1 MSILT
6 LENVVRR
13 REKGGAAFE
22 LVIDRLALEAGRF
35 YAVVGA
41 SGSGKSTLLDLL
53 ALVLR
58 PTSAGRFEIAADG
71 RPVDLW
77 RLWQRADERALAAI
91 RRGNFG
97 YVLQTGGLVG
107 FLTVMQNQEL
117 AFDLAGRPVD
127 RGRVEAMAAKLG
139 IAAELRKKPR
149 HLSGGQRQ
157 RAAILRALVCEPAIV
172 LADEPTAAVD
182 FDNARTIVREFRARA
197 KEAGATIVMV
207 SHDASLVKLVA
218 DEIIYMESAAG
229 PDGVPRGRIV
239 SVAAN
244 TPGLPQ

>member
-6 LENVVRR
+6 LENVARR

-22 LVIDRLALEAGRF
+22 LVVDRLSLEAGRF

-58 PTSAGRFEIAADG
+58 PSRAGRFEIADG
-71 RPVDLW
+71 GKAVDLW

-91 RRGNFG
+91 RRRTFG

-117 AFDLAGRPVD
+117 AFDLAGHPVD
-127 RGRVEAMAAKLG
+127 YSRIKTMATKLG
-139 IAAELRKKPR
+139 IASELRKKPR
-149 HLSGGQRQ
+149 YLSGGQRQ
-157 RAAILRALVCEPAIV
+157 RAAILRALVCRPMIV

-182 FDNARTIVREFRARA
+182 YHNARTIVHEFRARA
-197 KEAGATIVMV
+197 REAGSTIVMV
-207 SHDASLVKLVA
+207 SHDAGLVELVA
-218 DEIIYMESAAG
+218 DVIIRMESTVG
-229 PDGVPRGRIV
+229 PDGVPRGRIA
-239 SVAAN
+239 SIEDNAR
-244 TPGLPQ
+244 LLQ